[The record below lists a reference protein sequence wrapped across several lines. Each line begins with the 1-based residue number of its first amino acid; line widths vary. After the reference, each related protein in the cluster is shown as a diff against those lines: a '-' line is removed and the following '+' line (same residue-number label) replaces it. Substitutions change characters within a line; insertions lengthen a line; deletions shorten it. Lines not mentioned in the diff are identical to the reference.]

1 MDKNKN
7 SQSKKAPQ
15 SSGPVENILPT
26 TNEQE
31 MQKLMKD
38 LDREQAY
45 REHKCWRQYVTV
57 IISIIF
63 VVFQLYASLS
73 GHIPAQV
80 LRASHLA
87 FVQLLAFLLFPA
99 SKKMPKNTQMYAH
112 GFQNTLV
119 SRAGN
124 NTLLDVIIGII
135 GILILFESCR
145 RIVGLPIMI
154 IAAVFMLYAFIGKYL
169 PGFLQIGRAHV

>member
-57 IISIIF
+57 ILSIIF
-63 VVFQLYASLS
+63 VVFFTTIKYHAKVSLN
-73 GHIPAQV
+73 I
-80 LRASHLA
+80 
-87 FVQLLAFLLFPA
+87 FL
-99 SKKMPKNTQMYAH
+99 H
-112 GFQNTLV
+112 
-119 SRAGN
+119 
-124 NTLLDVIIGII
+124 
-135 GILILFESCR
+135 
-145 RIVGLPIMI
+145 
-154 IAAVFMLYAFIGKYL
+154 
-169 PGFLQIGRAHV
+169 